1 MNQCL
6 RQDVSNFSKN
16 AQMNQSDPI
25 YLFDVLTE
33 GHFLVTNDSNIS
45 HIITEGQGNATSKY
59 LVGYHVSK
67 CPKCFRPSI
76 LT

>member
-16 AQMNQSDPI
+16 AQMNQSNSI

-33 GHFLVTNDSNIS
+33 GRFLVTNDSNIS
-45 HIITEGQGNATSKY
+45 HIITEGQGNA
-59 LVGYHVSK
+59 
-67 CPKCFRPSI
+67 I
-76 LT
+76 

>member
-6 RQDVSNFSKN
+6 RQDVSHFSKN

-45 HIITEGQGNATSKY
+45 HIITEGQGNAT
-59 LVGYHVSK
+59 
-67 CPKCFRPSI
+67 
-76 LT
+76 

>member
-1 MNQCL
+1 MNYYSLEVIIAVPGLQCL

-45 HIITEGQGNATSKY
+45 HIITEGQGNAT
-59 LVGYHVSK
+59 
-67 CPKCFRPSI
+67 
-76 LT
+76 

>member
-16 AQMNQSDPI
+16 AQMNQSNPI
-25 YLFDVLTE
+25 YVLTE

-45 HIITEGQGNATSKY
+45 HIITEGQGNA
-59 LVGYHVSK
+59 
-67 CPKCFRPSI
+67 I
-76 LT
+76 